1 MINFQSASENK
12 VVDVSKMKVGDSC
25 SYRVMSKCGFPKV
38 EINSTDIFMNMAY
51 LDLGNPGGSFD
62 DNIDNSAFSAVAA
75 ANGKRVARYPGSN
88 VTDSSCGKMRR
99 MFVTIIKTAT
109 TP

>member
-1 MINFQSASENK
+1 MSGLRQCQTGALRNADLCGDWMINFQSASENK

-51 LDLGNPGGSFD
+51 LD
-62 DNIDNSAFSAVAA
+62 
-75 ANGKRVARYPGSN
+75 
-88 VTDSSCGKMRR
+88 
-99 MFVTIIKTAT
+99 
-109 TP
+109 